1 MAIIWQLERDG
12 VHYEVRRHGQRLRLL
27 ANGVQHS
34 EYHPEKLFTGSVW
47 DLLWLPAFLVEPA
60 RIKRILV
67 LGLGGGS
74 VVAPLL
80 RFTGA
85 EELVAVDLDPIH
97 VQVAREFFA
106 VEQPGV
112 HCHCMDAREFVESY
126 QGEPFDLVIEDLFAP
141 NDTSVTRA
149 IPAQA
154 DWCRALGKLVARD
167 GLLVMN
173 FGDWAEYR
181 DSWAASDKAR
191 SGWAERFRLSTPDCH
206 NAVLV
211 FTRRATSSMALRE
224 RLQAEPLTE
233 RALHSGDLGYQ
244 IRRLA

>member
-1 MAIIWQLERDG
+1 MAIIWQQERDG
-12 VHYEVRRHGQRLRLL
+12 VRYEVRRHGQRLRLL

-34 EYHPEKLFTGSVW
+34 EYHPEKFFTGSVW
-47 DLLWLPAFLVEPA
+47 DLLWLPVFLIEPKQ
-60 RIKRILV
+60 IKRILV

-85 EELVAVDLDPIH
+85 EELVAVDLDPVH

-112 HCHCMDAREFVESY
+112 RCHCMEARGLVASY
-126 QGEPFDLVIEDLFAP
+126 QGEAFDLVIEALFAP
-141 NDTSVTRA
+141 TDTSVTRA

-154 DWCRALGKLVARD
+154 DWCRTLGKRVSRD

-206 NAVLV
+206 NAILA

-224 RLQAEPLTE
+224 RLQQTRLTV
-233 RALHSGDLGYQ
+233 RALSAGELHYQ

>member
-1 MAIIWQLERDG
+1 MAIIWQQEHDG
-12 VHYEVRRHGQRLRLL
+12 VRYEVRRHGKRLRLL

-34 EYHPEKLFTGSVW
+34 EYHPDKLFTGSVW
-47 DLLWLPAFLVEPA
+47 DLLWLPVFLVEPA

-80 RFTGA
+80 RFTAA
-85 EELVAVDLDPIH
+85 EQLVAVDLDPVH

-106 VEQPGV
+106 VERPGV
-112 HCHCMDAREFVESY
+112 SCHCMDAREFVAGY

-141 NDTSVTRA
+141 SDTSVSRA
-149 IPAQA
+149 IAA
-154 DWCRALGKLVARD
+154 DGRWCGELGRLVAPD

-173 FGDWAEYR
+173 FGDWPEYR
-181 DSWAASDKAR
+181 DSWAAGDAAR
-191 SGWAERFRLSTPDCH
+191 RGWAERFRLSTPDCH
-206 NAVLV
+206 NAVIV
-211 FTRRATSSMALRE
+211 FARRSVGSGLLRE
-224 RLQAEPLTE
+224 RLQQQTLTA
-233 RALHSGDLGYQ
+233 RALRSGELGFQ